1 MYKTFK
7 HTIYRLIP
15 ALLLLLSFPFL
26 SGGAPKNSAFSVASE
41 YIVLWEDSISSEE
54 AELRLADFGPEFRL
68 TEHEGTLSIFR
79 DLSGEA
85 SASLLDRLNQ
95 IPSVRVAEE
104 NQSTALCA
112 SLNEMQYGD
121 SQWALH
127 NTGAYTYYIKDLP
140 IHRSSTSD
148 IDINLPE
155 AYEMLQPDS
164 FTRTVTVAIIDT
176 GVDIYHPALTQHIW
190 VNEKEIP
197 DNGKDDDKNGYID
210 DCYGWDFYND
220 DNTVC
225 HYDTTLSGERTASA
239 SDNDNHGTHCAGII
253 ASSEGILGV
262 AAGIDVRILPLK
274 IHGGEKNSGS
284 VANAIKA
291 VKYAQAAGADICNMS
306 WGTTVYS
313 EALETTM
320 RESGML
326 FVVAA
331 GNSGGNNNSTP
342 LYPASYSLDNM
353 ISVAY
358 VTQFGELA
366 EDSNYGLSTVDIAAP
381 GEGILSTTVGNEYHY
396 LSGSSMAAPIVSG
409 ISALLYAYNDSLY
422 PQNVKEIIL
431 QTLKPLDSLIG
442 YIRYPGIVDAAAAL
456 ASADLL
462 STDRIA
468 PTLSATTE
476 YQESFLTIHLETE
489 DLGGSGIRTLR
500 YAAGIHNAAYF
511 RGGTLGQSMT
521 DPDLF
526 LGKSGTYTFYISDYA
541 GNENVLVYSVEDDV
555 LAPALSVSS
564 FENTDGTFT
573 VTVSAEDDASG
584 IKYLRYFVGD
594 RTEHFFYTT
603 AQNIPPEENL
613 TFIATEGA
621 IFTIQTSDYRGNKT
635 SSVFEVT
642 RIPAEKLFLNTA
654 ERSLHVNETFRLV
667 PLILPFH
674 TTDYI
679 SYSVSDETLLYAAPD
694 GTLTALSPGTVTVTV
709 TASGGLSRSCTIHI
723 TEQGNEMLPPL
734 PTEPRQHFY
743 ISDSFITRPEK
754 LPAYSG

>member
-1 MYKTFK
+1 MRKVLK
-7 HTIYRLIP
+7 HFLHRLIP
-15 ALLLLLSFPFL
+15 ALLLLLSFLFL

-54 AELRLADFGPEFRL
+54 AELRLSDLCPDFRL
-68 TEHEGTLSIFR
+68 TEHTDTLSIFQ
-79 DLSGEA
+79 DTSGEA
-85 SASLLDRLNQ
+85 SASLLHRLNRV
-95 IPSVRVAEE
+95 PTVRVAEQ

-121 SQWALH
+121 SQWSLN

-140 IHRSSTSD
+140 IHRSSAAD

-155 AYEMLQPDS
+155 AYELLHPDS
-164 FTRTVTVAIIDT
+164 FSRTVTVAVIDT

-190 VNEKEIP
+190 VNENEIP
-197 DNGKDDDKNGYID
+197 NNGKDDDRNGYID
-210 DCYGWDFYND
+210 DCFGWDFYND

-225 HYDTTLSGERTASA
+225 HYDTTLSGERIACST
-239 SDNDNHGTHCAGII
+239 DNDTHGTHCAGII

-262 AAGIDVRILPLK
+262 AAGINVRILPLK

-313 EALETTM
+313 EALETVM

-366 EDSNYGLSTVDIAAP
+366 EDSNYGLSTVDVAAP

-409 ISALLYAYNDSLY
+409 VSALLYAYNDSLY

-462 STDRIA
+462 SSDRIA
-468 PTLSATTE
+468 PTLSAKTE
-476 YQESFLTIHLETE
+476 YQETNLSIHLKTE

-500 YAAGIHNAAYF
+500 YAAGIHNVTYF
-511 RGGTLGQSMT
+511 RNGTLGQSMT
-521 DPDLF
+521 EPVLF
-526 LGKSGTYTFYISDYA
+526 LNKSGTYTFYISDYA
-541 GNENVLVYSVEDDV
+541 GNENVLVHSVQDDI
-555 LAPALSVSS
+555 LSPTLTFSS
-564 FENTDGTFT
+564 HENIDGSFT
-573 VTVSAEDDASG
+573 VTVSAEDDTSG
-584 IKYLRYFVGD
+584 INYLRYLKGD
-594 RTEHFFYTT
+594 QTGRFIHVM
-603 AQNIPPEENL
+603 AQDLLPEENHS
-613 TFIATEGA
+613 FIATEGE
-621 IFTIQTSDYRGNKT
+621 IFTIQASDYRGNKT
-635 SSVFEVT
+635 TTLFEVK
-642 RIPAEKLFLNTA
+642 RVSAENLFLNTA
-654 ERSLHVNETFRLV
+654 ERTLHVNETFRLV
-667 PLILPFH
+667 PLVLPFH
-674 TTDYI
+674 TTDYV
-679 SYSVSDETLLYAAPD
+679 SYSVSDETLLYVAPD

-709 TASGGLSRSCTIHI
+709 TTSGGISKSCTIHI
-723 TEQGNEMLPPL
+723 MEEENIMLSHQPL
-734 PTEPRQHFY
+734 DLRQHFY
-743 ISDSFITRPEK
+743 PLI
-754 LPAYSG
+754 LL